1 MKPLTTHFEREPCRS
16 LMILVSRNLPPCRR
30 QDNECAESA
39 EEWVWNTLDY
49 GRPVTLRHL
58 LCVDAVPYSPLAE

>member
-1 MKPLTTHFEREPCRS
+1 MPQASCERAEQTT
-16 LMILVSRNLPPCRR
+16 V
-30 QDNECAESA
+30 AEIMA

-58 LCVDAVPYSPLAE
+58 LCVDAVTCSFLAE

>member
-1 MKPLTTHFEREPCRS
+1 MPQASCERAEQTT
-16 LMILVSRNLPPCRR
+16 V
-30 QDNECAESA
+30 AEIMA

-58 LCVDAVPYSPLAE
+58 LCLSAVPYSPLVE